1 MPDTRASRKRQIQI
15 TPKPFNRP
23 DKRRRRSALGARDT
37 KPDRCGEFSP
47 CACPRTGSKS
57 RENDSTPAAG
67 DSIPPKSRFQAAAR
81 SHLVLPRPVDASDPQ
96 AEIIFVGFCLGS
108 VSAGG
113 EARLLACART
123 RWAPILDSIIGRDR
137 PRQIRRLRFRF
148 DAGGLV
154 AGLKP
159 LAAVPTPTIAGSI
172 GTRRKHLIKT
182 VSCSEIPIT
191 DKCYLCN
198 TLWKRGGA
206 GSSEAVPLLRVQK
219 SSVIVITRRRGA
231 SRGRPV
237 RWFA

>member
-15 TPKPFNRP
+15 TPKPFTGPIRGAGAPRSARAIPNLTVAGSFHRALARAPARNRG
-23 DKRRRRSALGARDT
+23 KMIRRRRPAIRFRLNR
-37 KPDRCGEFSP
+37 
-47 CACPRTGSKS
+47 GS
-57 RENDSTPAAG
+57 
-67 DSIPPKSRFQAAAR
+67 QAAAR

-113 EARLLACART
+113 EARLLACVRT
-123 RWAPILDSIIGRDR
+123 RWAPIPDSIIGRDR
-137 PRQIRRLRFRF
+137 PWQIRRLRFRF
-148 DAGGLV
+148 DARERA

-182 VSCSEIPIT
+182 ISCSEISIT

-206 GSSEAVPLLRVQK
+206 GSLEAVPLLRVQK